1 MPTRQLRRRKCRH
14 CGKLFR
20 PHPAVGNRQKFCIT
34 EACQKTRKA
43 ANNREFAKPNPDYHK
58 GALAVARTNEW
69 RRKNP
74 GYWHRRNPRTGSRDI
89 SPDVLQVELHSELTV
104 NEELPAQQRIDALQA
119 ELVLM
124 MGQWHDKGAAIGVTL
139 RLLNDAVFITQKG
152 GKNDETKLCVTDRS
166 TPVRTETFQLD
177 RPSTDS

>member
-34 EACQKTRKA
+34 EACQQTRKA
-43 ANNREFAKPNPDYHK
+43 ANNREFAKRNPDYHK
-58 GALAVARTNEW
+58 GAFAVARTNEW

-74 GYWHRRNPRTGSRDI
+74 GYWRRRNSRTDSFDV
-89 SPDVLQVELHSELTV
+89 SPDALQVELHSKLTA
-104 NEELPAQQRIDALQA
+104 NEECPTQQRIDSLQAELMSQRSIFQGFAAHLTGCALQA

-139 RLLNDAVFITQKG
+139 PLLNDAVFITQ
-152 GKNDETKLCVTDRS
+152 NR
-166 TPVRTETFQLD
+166 R
-177 RPSTDS
+177 